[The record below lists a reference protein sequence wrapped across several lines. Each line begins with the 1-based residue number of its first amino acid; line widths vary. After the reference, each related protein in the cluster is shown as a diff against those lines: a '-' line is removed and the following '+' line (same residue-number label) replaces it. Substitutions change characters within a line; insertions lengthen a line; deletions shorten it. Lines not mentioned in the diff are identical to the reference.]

1 MTKLSKSDHDQ
12 LHRAIADAEQR
23 TGTHIALVVVPVS
36 DRYVMYPLAYG
47 ALFALAIGGA
57 LALFWPHVSIRVA
70 FAAEAMGFTAFS
82 LLFDWLPLRL
92 RLVPRT
98 IRSARARNLAHRE
111 FAARI
116 LTTHRGGLLLFV
128 SLGERYVEL
137 LADRELHAQVGQQT
151 WDRIV
156 AELTAS
162 ARKKPL
168 AECLLA
174 AIASCTAALP
184 ATAPKSV

>member
-1 MTKLSKSDHDQ
+1 MTKLSRNDHDQ
-12 LHRAIADAEQR
+12 LHRAIADAELHS
-23 TGTHIALVVVPVS
+23 GTHVALVVVPAS

-57 LALFWPHVSIRVA
+57 FSLFGPHVSLREA
-70 FAAEAMGFTAFS
+70 FAAEALGFAAFS
-82 LLFDWLPLRL
+82 LLFDWLPLGL

-98 IRSARARNLAHRE
+98 IRNARSRNLAHRE

-128 SLGERYVEL
+128 SLSERYVEL
-137 LADRELHAQVGQQT
+137 LADRALHARVGQPT

-156 AELTAS
+156 SELTAS
-162 ARKKPL
+162 ARTQPL
-168 AECLLA
+168 TEALLA
-174 AIASCTAALP
+174 AIASCSAALP
-184 ATAPKSV
+184 ATKSG

>member
-1 MTKLSKSDHDQ
+1 MATLSKSDHD
-12 LHRAIADAEQR
+12 LLNGAIADAERR
-23 TGTHIALVVVPVS
+23 TGTHIALVVAPVS

-47 ALFALAIGGA
+47 ALFALTIGGV
-57 LALFWPHVSIRVA
+57 LALLWPDISLRIA
-70 FAAEAMGFTAFS
+70 FGAEAIGFTAFS

-92 RLVPRT
+92 LLVPRT
-98 IRSARARNLAHRE
+98 IRTTRARNLAQRE

-137 LADRELHAQVGQQT
+137 LADRELHAHVGQRA

-162 ARKKPL
+162 ARTLPL

-174 AIASCTAALP
+174 AIASCSAAL
-184 ATAPKSV
+184 AASASKSV

>member
-1 MTKLSKSDHDQ
+1 MAKLSKGDHDQ
-12 LHRAIADAEQR
+12 LHRAIADAELHS
-23 TGTHIALVVVPVS
+23 GTHIALVVVPVS

-57 LALFWPHVSIRVA
+57 LALFWPHVSLRVA
-70 FAAEAMGFTAFS
+70 FAAEALGFASFS

-111 FAARI
+111 FAARV
-116 LTTHRGGLLLFV
+116 LTTHRGGLLLFI

-137 LADRELHAQVGQQT
+137 LADRGSHARVGQQA

-156 AELTAS
+156 GEVTAS
-162 ARKKPL
+162 ARTRPL
-168 AECLLA
+168 TEALLM
-174 AIASCTAALP
+174 AIASCSAALQ
-184 ATAPKSV
+184 AMKSD

>member
-1 MTKLSKSDHDQ
+1 MAKLSRSDHDQ
-12 LHRAIADAEQR
+12 LHRAIADAERR
-23 TGTHIALVVVPVS
+23 TGTHIALVVAPVS

-57 LALFWPHVSIRVA
+57 LALIWPQVSLRVA
-70 FAAEAMGFTAFS
+70 FAAEALGFAAFS

-92 RLVPRT
+92 WLVPRT

-128 SLGERYVEL
+128 SLSERYVEL
-137 LADRELHAQVGQQT
+137 LANRELHTQVGQT
-151 WDRIV
+151 AWDRIV
-156 AELTAS
+156 GELTAS
-162 ARKKPL
+162 ARTRPL
-168 AECLLA
+168 VEALLA
-174 AIASCTAALP
+174 AISSCAAALP
-184 ATAPKSV
+184 PSKSV

>member
-1 MTKLSKSDHDQ
+1 MAKLSTSDRDRLQ
-12 LHRAIADAEQR
+12 RAIADAER
-23 TGTHIALVVVPVS
+23 RSGTHIALVVVPVS

-47 ALFALAIGGA
+47 ALLALAIGGT
-57 LALFWPHVSIRVA
+57 LALFWSHVSVRFAFSAEAIA
-70 FAAEAMGFTAFS
+70 FAAFS

-98 IRSARARNLAHRE
+98 IRNARARGLAHRE

-128 SLGERYVEL
+128 SLAERYVEL
-137 LADRELHAQVGQQT
+137 LADRSLHALVGQQT

-156 AELTAS
+156 GELTAS
-162 ARKKPL
+162 ARTRPL
-168 AECLLA
+168 AECLLS
-174 AIASCTAALP
+174 AIASCSAALP
-184 ATAPKSV
+184 AMKTD

>member
-1 MTKLSKSDHDQ
+1 MATLSKSEHDL
-12 LHRAIADAEQR
+12 LHGAIADAEHR
-23 TGTHIALVVVPVS
+23 TGAHLALVVVPAS

-47 ALFALAIGGA
+47 GLFALATGGI
-57 LALFWPHVSIRVA
+57 LALFWPHISLRIA
-70 FAAEAMGFTAFS
+70 FAAEAIGFAAFS

-92 RLVPRT
+92 LLVPHT
-98 IRSARARNLAHRE
+98 IRTAKARNLARRE
-111 FAARI
+111 FAARV

-156 AELTAS
+156 GELTAS
-162 ARKKPL
+162 ARQKQL

-174 AIASCTAALP
+174 AIASCSAALP